1 MARLRVGLLITLLT
15 ALVTTSPVFAGKI
28 KLATLAP
35 DGSPWHK
42 LLEEMG
48 AEWQE
53 KTDGRVRLVIYPG
66 GVAGSDADMVRKIR
80 IRQLQG
86 GALTVNGLASI
97 DPAFNIFSVPLFFD
111 SFEEYAYVLEKMT
124 PVLAERLEAKG
135 FVLLHWGHGG
145 WIHIFSKKPIRTVDD
160 LKDIKIFTTAGDNPM
175 IRVWKDNGFHP
186 VALATTDVLTGLQ
199 TGMIEGMPV
208 PPLGALA
215 MQWYKQTP
223 YMLDAGVA
231 PLIGATVI
239 AKGTWSGISE
249 ADRAAMLE
257 AGSRVQERLAVEIPE
272 KDAASVI
279 EMTKRGLNV
288 VPIDENDAAAWETL
302 AGSLADT
309 MRTTMVPSE
318 IFDLAS
324 RYRTEYRESEN

>member
-1 MARLRVGLLITLLT
+1 LLLLVVVAPAAR
-15 ALVTTSPVFAGKI
+15 AGKI

-42 LLEEMG
+42 HLEEMG
-48 AEWQE
+48 NEWQE
-53 KTDGRVRLVIYPG
+53 ATDGRVRLVIYPG

-80 IRQLQG
+80 HRQLQG
-86 GALTVNGLASI
+86 GALTVNGLAAI

-111 SFEEYAYVLEKMT
+111 SFDEYTHVLDKLT
-124 PVLAERLEAKG
+124 PALTKRLESKG

-160 LKDIKIFTTAGDNPM
+160 LKKIKIFTTAGDNPM
-175 IRVWKDNGFHP
+175 IRVWKDNGFRP

-215 MQWYKQTP
+215 MQWYKHTP

-231 PLIGATVI
+231 PLIGATLVSR
-239 AKGTWSGISE
+239 ATWDAISE
-249 ADRAAMLE
+249 ADRAAMLGAAAE
-257 AGSRVQERLAVEIPE
+257 VQRSLAVEIPE
-272 KDAASVI
+272 KDASSVS
-279 EMTKRGLNV
+279 EMEKRGLTV
-288 VPIDENDAAAWETL
+288 VAIEGANEEAWE
-302 AGSLADT
+302 AMARSFAEG
-309 MRTTMVPSE
+309 MRTTMVPEE
-318 IFDLAS
+318 IFDLAV
-324 RYRTEYRESEN
+324 RHRDEYRRNREGGSAP